1 MNLKK
6 GKSIILF
13 FLTFLITS
21 CNKDFYSVGI
31 ELFDDQFK
39 EIKSIV
45 FPVFSYQESF
55 EKVQTN
61 NLLNVQLGLY
71 KDGFFGNF
79 NSSFISQLDISS
91 FQYFGDYSQKEENEG
106 AEIRAINEDE
116 QLTAVYLDLPFF
128 NNTNDS
134 DNDGVIDILD
144 SDPNDPNSDSDNDG
158 LSDIIENQAGTN
170 PLSID
175 TDNDGIIDPDDNEIT
190 EGVYDLQSQFYEIDS
205 IFGNRSANF
214 DIKVYE
220 LTYFLNSLDPN
231 NNFETFKEYYSNDDY
246 YDQGFFGHEFF
257 NEKVVLNYN
266 EIPILYKDDDPLTE
280 DVDET
285 GKVNFYETPRIRL
298 KLDTR
303 FFQRIFI
310 NNEGEDVLNDQNIFN
325 DLFNG
330 FIIKADNYSD
340 DIYMLLD
347 ILNAKI
353 VLEYDY
359 NVYNTNATDDVSDD
373 FIERKSKSNSIP
385 FGGVTINL
393 FSYNNVNQN
402 ILDEVKSSEKNIASK
417 RIYLNGSNFISK
429 LKLFSD
435 DNSFSS
441 DFLSFKSK
449 DVIINEANLVF
460 YIDNEIHESNYQ
472 YLPKRLYIYSFD
484 SGEPIIDY
492 EKDFSVNYQSNKPN
506 SDKFLFGG
514 LLQYDSQNKPVS
526 YKFNITNHVSNI
538 IRHDSVNND
547 LGITLTS
554 DIDNSFLRTGFL
566 TNLKKIK
573 IPDASISAPFPVA
586 LFGSNENVDLSKKLK
601 LEIFY
606 TEY

>member
-13 FLTFLITS
+13 FLTLLITS

-61 NLLNVQLGLY
+61 NLLNVQLGSY

-128 NNTNDS
+128 NNTNDT

-506 SDKFLFGG
+506 SDKFLFVG